1 MLPLGLLGL
10 ALLSGFAGYQYSKA
24 KHNDKNKQQTSNTNN
39 SSDNDKA
46 KAVYNYYGMND
57 GEYGNTLFNSQKKKR
72 SLFQDE
78 SNTQINQVST
88 TRRFI

>member
-24 KHNDKNKQQTSNTNN
+24 KHNDKNNKTSNAQ

-46 KAVYNYYGMND
+46 KAVYNYYGTND
-57 GEYGNTLFNSQKKKR
+57 GNMGNTLFNSEKKRR

-78 SNTQINQVST
+78 SNTQINQVNT